1 MKANVKLGIV
11 CALALLGLSSCR
23 TEEMMEK
30 NPTYDA
36 QENTVKANFV
46 VNVSTGSGGANTKTS
61 AEFAQVGSSFLGM
74 DAAHILTYSLKN
86 GEKPNFLFTPSY
98 RENSEVVKVAST
110 RDFNL
115 GTLLPAKS
123 ITETQ
128 STRSVEL
135 MLPLETD
142 CVLLYAKAL
151 KTHSSDL
158 QGAVALKGDPEDL
171 ETLHFSLVPRLDSIV
186 RYNAGGLVFARI
198 MNYIIT
204 AGLVNEVNTDG
215 KGFWTTTTGDTDRSY
230 GFWWP
235 LEGAPANPP
244 TGDNKKDGY
253 SEGGYTWHQGQ
264 LAWKQLGK
272 MYEFQYDSYATTYP
286 EQVMDGYPLT
296 PLGEVLGQ
304 AYQSIVTIQVDAT
317 DPSKVELRAGAATS
331 ILRTVEDLYA
341 IIDRVGNA
349 VATSWAEE
357 VARQLALEI
366 KRRCIEFFHYNNKG
380 FFFGPYKE
388 NTSGED
394 ISNNGKLTSSEIQTM
409 LSKLALFG
417 MPSEWNNKEMNRLIN
432 AEYFYYT
439 TTTTSGT
446 ETKTTVNE
454 GFPNNIGLPKGGA
467 VMRTHIYDI
476 VKDGKNTP
484 DSFYYDPNIPAYG
497 MGSVTF
503 PVANYRYPPEIMYYG
518 NSEIR
523 TTNASIQNWPSD
535 ASAWDFPGSWA
546 TWDSSGAASSVT
558 SYTRSVA
565 MMRHINYGTA
575 LLKSRVM
582 TASGVTVLYDNNHNL
597 HPNEDANEILPS
609 GDGVNKGLVITGIVI
624 GGQPNT
630 VCWDFT
636 RASSEVNTVWKW
648 VPKDANNPNAAGHYV
663 NDDGSETGSPVSFT
677 GNGFEYM
684 IYDRVSDYTDAN
696 NVTKSITVMPYK
708 TDGASDDNVIPIYT
722 MCWDNYDASKNE
734 QNNVFFAV
742 EMRNESGADFWG
754 ELNIVRKGGT
764 FYLVGELDLNKVASQ
779 KDALITSI
787 QNQLSA
793 NNYHYPPFNPA
804 TGATIEIP
812 RIFMQDYMT
821 IANILLKEDALQHA
835 YVTMPDLRSSQISLG
850 LSVNTVWQQGYT
862 FDVNIG
868 NGLTN

>member
-1 MKANVKLGIV
+1 MKANVKFGIV

-86 GEKPNFLFTPSY
+86 GTSKPNFFFTPSY
-98 RENSEVVKVAST
+98 RENDGSVSKVAST

-115 GTLLPAKS
+115 GTLLPAGS
-123 ITETQ
+123 ISSQQ

-135 MLPLETD
+135 MVPLETD

-158 QGAVALKGDPEDL
+158 QGAVDLDGDPKDL
-171 ETLHFSLVPRLDSIV
+171 ETLKFSLVPRLDKIE
-186 RYNAGGLVFARI
+186 RYTSGGLVFARI
-198 MNYIIT
+198 MNYLIT
-204 AGLVNEVNTDG
+204 AGLVNEDNTEG
-215 KGFWTTTTGDTDRSY
+215 KGFWVTTTGMDDKSY

-235 LEGAPANPP
+235 LEGAPAEP
-244 TGDNKKDGY
+244 TGEDKKDGHQ
-253 SEGGYTWHQGQ
+253 EGIYTWHEGQ

-272 MYEFQYDSYATTYP
+272 MYEYQYDDYGTTYP
-286 EQVMDGYPLT
+286 EQVISGYPLN
-296 PLGEVLGQ
+296 PLGEILGQ
-304 AYQSIVTIQVDAT
+304 AYQNIVTIQVDPK
-317 DPSKVELRAGAATS
+317 DPNKRELRAGAATS
-331 ILRTVEDLYA
+331 ILRTVEDLYT
-341 IIDRVGNA
+341 IVDRVNKA
-349 VATSWAEE
+349 KPTSWAEE
-357 VARQLALEI
+357 VARQLAEEI
-366 KRRCIEFFHYNNKG
+366 EDRINEFFHFNNNG
-380 FFFGPYKE
+380 FFYGSKE
-388 NTSGED
+388 VGND
-394 ISNNGKLTSSEIQTM
+394 GKLTASEVQTILDK
-409 LSKLALFG
+409 LSLFG
-417 MPSEWNNKEMNRLIN
+417 ATSEWDDTEMSELFN
-432 AEYFYYT
+432 ADYFYYT

-446 ETKTTVNE
+446 ETNTTVNE
-454 GFPNNIGLPKGGA
+454 GFPTNISLPKGGA
-467 VMRTHIYDI
+467 VMRTHIYEI
-476 VKDGKNTP
+476 VHPKDGKNTP
-484 DSFYYDPNIPAYG
+484 DSFYYDPDIPAYG
-497 MGSVTF
+497 MGGKTF

-523 TTNASIQNWPSD
+523 TTNTSVQNWPETESKW
-535 ASAWDFPGSWA
+535 AYNANWA
-546 TWDSSGAASSVT
+546 TWDNNGNASSVT

-582 TASGVTVLYDNNHNL
+582 TASGVTELYDNNKNL
-597 HPNEDANEILPS
+597 HPQEEANAIKPS

-636 RASSEVNTVWKW
+636 RGSSDANTVWKW
-648 VPKDANNPNAAGHYV
+648 IPDDKENPNVAGHFV
-663 NDDGSETGSPVSFT
+663 NDNGTEQGTPVSFSD
-677 GNGFEYM
+677 NGFDYM
-684 IYDRVSDYTDAN
+684 IYDKVFDYTEN
-696 NVTKSITVMPYK
+696 NVVKSVTVMPYK
-708 TDGASDDNVIPIYT
+708 KDGAVDDNVRPIYT
-722 MCWDNYDASKNE
+722 MCWDNYDASSTTQK
-734 QNNVFFAV
+734 NVFIAV
-742 EMRNESGADFWG
+742 EMRNETGSDFWG

-764 FYLVGELDLNKVASQ
+764 FYLVGELDLNEAASQ
-779 KDALITSI
+779 RDALVTSI
-787 QNQLSA
+787 NDQLTK
-793 NNYHYPPFNPA
+793 NNYHYPPFNPE
-804 TGATIEIP
+804 TGATIAIP

-821 IANILLKEDALQHA
+821 VANIILQEDALQHA

-868 NGLTN
+868 TVPNN